1 MAHVERHHRKP
12 CGRSGCGDG
21 FAKHGRGAKGAC
33 TVEGC
38 GCRRWI
44 SAPGDRETL
53 RARWRDPS
61 GKEHA
66 KTFTRMI
73 DANRFL
79 ARIEGDKLKGS
90 YVDPDAGRTPFREVA
105 ERWYATTKGL
115 DPQTRRDYDSLLRVW
130 VLPRFGA
137 LPVASIDTLA
147 IEEWLADASSR
158 LSPSRARRAY
168 YVLRGV
174 LGAAVKGELLAANRA
189 LGVDPPKVKTGARR
203 FLDADQVEALAAAI
217 RAPYGVLVRFGAYSG
232 MRWSEVVELEVRNL
246 DLPRGTVHVERSK
259 SGRKRAVHLP
269 RFLCEELGA
278 YLADRPPDPKDRV
291 FTAPRGGPLHHR
303 NFSRRYFEKAVAAAG
318 LPEDTTFHA
327 LRHACASILAA
338 EGAGPKEV
346 QEHLGHADASVTLKV
361 YTHLFKG
368 RLEHLAERLDAAH
381 QAATERAAD
390 PARTQGP
397 AKVIRMTAEQGG
409 QRERTRS
416 F

>member
-1 MAHVERHHRKP
+1 MGHVEKHHRKP
-12 CGRSGCGDG
+12 CGRSGCAHG
-21 FAKHGRGAKGAC
+21 FAKHGRSAKGVC
-33 TVEGC
+33 TVKDC
-38 GCRRWI
+38 GCSRWI
-44 SAPGDRETL
+44 SAEGDRETL
-53 RARWRDPS
+53 RARWRDPA
-61 GKEHA
+61 GREHS
-66 KTFTRMI
+66 KTFTRKI
-73 DANRFL
+73 DADRFL

-90 YVDPDAGRTPFREVA
+90 YVDPDAGRTPFRVVA

-115 DPQTRRDYDSLLRVW
+115 GHQTRRDYRSLLDVW

-137 LPVASIDTLA
+137 LPVVSIDTLG
-147 IEEWLADASSR
+147 IEEWLADTKSR

-174 LGAAVKGELLAANRA
+174 LGAAVKGEMLAANRA

-203 FLDADQVEALAAAI
+203 FLDADQVETLAEAI

-246 DLPRGTVHVERSK
+246 DLLRGTVHVERSK
-259 SGRKRAVHLP
+259 SGRKRDVHLP
-269 RFLCEELGA
+269 RFLAEELGA
-278 YLADRPPDPKDRV
+278 YLADRPHGPKDRV
-291 FTAPRGGPLHHR
+291 FTAPRGGALHHR
-303 NFSRRYFEKAVAAAG
+303 NFSRRAFEPAVAAAG

-338 EGAGPKEV
+338 QGAGPKEV

-381 QAATERAAD
+381 QAAAERR
-390 PARTQGP
+390 RTQDGP
-397 AKVIRMTAEQGG
+397 
-409 QRERTRS
+409 
-416 F
+416 

>member
-1 MAHVERHHRKP
+1 MAHIERHHRKP
-12 CGRSGCGDG
+12 CGRSGCAHGLI
-21 FAKHGRGAKGAC
+21 KHGRSAKGGC
-33 TVEGC
+33 TVEDC
-38 GCRRWI
+38 ACSRWI

-53 RARWRDPS
+53 RARWRDPA
-61 GKEHA
+61 GREHS
-66 KTFTRMI
+66 KTFGRMI

-79 ARIEGDKLKGS
+79 AKVEGDKLKGS
-90 YVDPDAGRTPFREVA
+90 YVDPEAGRTLFRVVA

-115 DPQTRRDYDSLLRVW
+115 AYQTRRDYRSLLDVW
-130 VLPRFGA
+130 VLPHFGA
-137 LPVASIDTLA
+137 RSVASIDTLA
-147 IEEWLADASSR
+147 IEEWLADTKSH

-203 FLDADQVEALAAAI
+203 FLDADQVEALADAI

-246 DLPRGTVHVERSK
+246 DLLRGTVHVERSK
-259 SGRKRAVHLP
+259 SGRKRDVHLP

-278 YLADRPPDPKDRV
+278 YLADRPHGQKDRV
-291 FTAPRGGPLHHR
+291 FTAPRGGALHHR
-303 NFSRRYFEKAVAAAG
+303 NFSRRYFEKAVTAAG

-338 EGAGPKEV
+338 QGAGPKEV

-361 YTHLFKG
+361 YTHLFAG
-368 RLEHLAERLDAAH
+368 RMEHLAERLDAAH
-381 QAATERAAD
+381 QAAAERQTD
-390 PARTQGP
+390 PG
-397 AKVIRMTAEQGG
+397 
-409 QRERTRS
+409 RTRGPGRVLKMPAGQGK
-416 F
+416 